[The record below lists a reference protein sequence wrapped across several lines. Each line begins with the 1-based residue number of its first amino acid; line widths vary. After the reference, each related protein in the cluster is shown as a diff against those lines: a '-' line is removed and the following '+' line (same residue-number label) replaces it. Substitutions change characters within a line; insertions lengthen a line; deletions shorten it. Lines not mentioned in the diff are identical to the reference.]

1 MKYIIPLTSKWKI
14 GFDFIIILLS
24 IFYCTRVIFLVTFY
38 NEKFIK
44 AKDSI
49 GYLIFDYTLTILYV
63 IYMITNF
70 FHCYQDPKTGEIITN
85 NKKIAIH
92 YLTRWFAVDFISTI
106 PWGFFTQGWPSLLRL
121 IRINKIFQFFTFVSR
136 VNYKMRGTIRLMRLG
151 FTGVFGTFLFSC
163 LWYFICYVFKDDNG
177 DNFLK
182 HYNMTILN
190 ETNNSNQINFNDNDI
205 INEDEKNETDYF
217 QFLLKCYYFCLT
229 TLTTT
234 GFGDYT
240 PKNTIERFFAILLML
255 LGVLFFSYLMSLLS
269 EEISGDGDHQ
279 HIQSQKLISDLRKIN
294 MGKTSHF
301 FDEKVNK
308 NILDNVHFSTIKARA
323 DPNVSKYNRDI
334 LPHSIKI
341 KLNKYLWSDI
351 FEQICD
357 YFCILDTNIYAKF
370 LNNLSSH
377 FQYKYFLPRDV
388 IYHPSYDSSEV
399 FIIQKGYVDIDN
411 PISRLKKRINPGEII
426 GHFYAIYHLKPSYI
440 YLAVSNV
447 EAIAIDKNVFDKEVR
462 KYEKIFK
469 VVSRSST
476 LKFREIFMSISNSK
490 SGITKKKKVLP
501 TYLFDKVNHNEN
513 EKYEKDFKEIK
524 KTMNSLINSNDTCLG
539 ENMLNNALLS
549 TYTDS
554 FKLEKKIISKIEM
567 KKTNLILI

>member
-1 MKYIIPLTSKWKI
+1 MNYIIPITSKWKI

-38 NEKFIK
+38 NVDYIK
-44 AKDSI
+44 SQETT
-49 GYLIFDYTLTILYV
+49 GYLIFDYTLTTLYV

-70 FHCYQDPKTGEIITN
+70 FHSYQDSKTGEIIKN
-85 NKKIAIH
+85 NKKIALH

-106 PWGFFTQGWPSLLRL
+106 PWGFFTKGWPSLLRL

-163 LWYFICYVFKDDNG
+163 LWYLICYAFKSNSE
-177 DNFLK
+177 DNFLD
-182 HYNMTILN
+182 HYNMTSTTSKSHQLN
-190 ETNNSNQINFNDNDI
+190 YNDI
-205 INEDEKNETDYF
+205 INAEEEDNSDYF

-234 GFGDYT
+234 GFGDFT
-240 PKNTIERFFAILLML
+240 PKNTIERFFSILIML

-294 MGKTSHF
+294 MGKKSHF

-323 DPNVSKYNRDI
+323 DPDVSKYNRDI
-334 LPHSIKI
+334 LPHAIKSR
-341 KLNKYLWSDI
+341 LNKYLWNDI

-357 YFCILDTNIYAKF
+357 YFCMLDTNIYAKF

-411 PISRLKKRINPGEII
+411 PISRLKRRINPGEII

-447 EAIAIDKNVFDKEVR
+447 EAVAIDKNVFDKAVR
-462 KYEKIFK
+462 KYEKVFK

-476 LKFREIFMSISNSK
+476 LKFREIFVSIANSK
-490 SGITKKKKVLP
+490 GRIAKKKKLLP

-513 EKYEKDFKEIK
+513 EKYAKDFKEIK
-524 KTMNSLINSNDTCLG
+524 KSMNSLINNNDTCLG

-549 TYTDS
+549 TYTDT

-567 KKTNLILI
+567 KKSNLILI